1 MFADSKSF
9 QNRKSVL
16 NENEVGELLA
26 LGSKNRRVRGTNMNA
41 SSSRSHAVFTIFI
54 EIKLSEQKIRESVIN
69 LVDLAGSE
77 CFGKTGNTGKAQ
89 GEGKSINESLSA
101 FNRVIT
107 AMSSHRPTHI
117 PYRDAVITKVL
128 KGMQHAHLFYSS
140 QN

>member
-1 MFADSKSF
+1 
-9 QNRKSVL
+9 
-16 NENEVGELLA
+16 
-26 LGSKNRRVRGTNMNA
+26 MNA

-54 EIKLSEQKIRESVIN
+54 EIQLAEQKIRESVIN

-128 KGMQHAHLFYSS
+128 KGMHIFFTAPTTESQLLSS
-140 QN
+140 FTFLQVRWESIAI